1 MDNLEHYMDFVTQ
14 IAISRG
20 YTIAH
25 TTTTLNMGCGLA
37 TTGLNNC
44 GGAADDR

>member
-1 MDNLEHYMDFVTQ
+1 MDFVTQ

-25 TTTTLNMGCGLA
+25 TTTTLNMGWGRA
-37 TTGLNNC
+37 PTGLNKG